1 MMTKECYC
9 GIIRKLGLSEHEYVD
24 TTDGKLYWLR
34 QRVMRFLRTG
44 KMPFEENESPIVGG
58 YTEGLIFPLM
68 KAAGASIDTIREVD
82 MGRQVFK
89 LPFAEE
95 YILYDVDDVE
105 FFYNCKLYG
114 YDFRNWDKLSMTTEV
129 VWHFFKTGFF
139 YNLEDKKADFP
150 INRAVITSI
159 MILDGASKKTINKV
173 LSGKYPY
180 IFNKQLER
188 TPNKTLF
195 YYPQFEKGC
204 QI

>member
-1 MMTKECYC
+1 MTKECYC
-9 GIIRKLGLSEHEYVD
+9 GIIRKLGLSVHEYYD
-24 TTDGKLYWLR
+24 LTDGQLLWLR
-34 QRVMRFLRTG
+34 QRVMKFLRTG
-44 KMPFEENESPIVGG
+44 KMPLEENDPPIVGG
-58 YTEGLIFPLM
+58 YTEGLVFPLM
-68 KAAGASIDTIREVD
+68 RAAGASTDTIREVD
-82 MGRQVFK
+82 LGRQVFK
-89 LPFAEE
+89 FPFAEE

-139 YNLEDKKADFP
+139 YNFEDKKADFP

-159 MILDGASKKTINKV
+159 MILDGASKKTIKKV
-173 LSGKYPY
+173 LTGKYPY

-188 TPNKTLF
+188 TPNMTLF

>member
-1 MMTKECYC
+1 MTKECYC

-44 KMPFEENESPIVGG
+44 KMLFEENESPIVEG

-68 KAAGASIDTIREVD
+68 RAAGASIDTIREVD

-139 YNLEDKKADFP
+139 YNFEDKKADFP

-159 MILDGASKKTINKV
+159 MILDGASKKTIKKV
-173 LSGKYPY
+173 LTGKYPY

-188 TPNKTLF
+188 TPNMTLF

>member
-9 GIIRKLGLSEHEYVD
+9 GIIRKLGLRVEDFYDSME
-24 TTDGKLYWLR
+24 GKLFSVQTLVR
-34 QRVMRFLRTG
+34 KFLLTG
-44 KMPFEENESPIVGG
+44 KMPLTGKENPVIGG
-58 YTEGLIFPLM
+58 YAEALIFDVM
-68 KAAGASIDTIREVD
+68 KAAGASIYTIREVD

-139 YNLEDKKADFP
+139 YNFEDKKADFP

-173 LSGKYPY
+173 LTGKYPY

-188 TPNKTLF
+188 TPNMTLF